1 MFVLSF
7 KRTKANYDEN
17 PKFALDF
24 FCWLAFRRFEEN
36 AQCVH
41 RLTPYSTHTITR
53 HTTLIAAPKAKL
65 FFPQKLSLFFLMTV
79 IQINKLRTKKKMNHI
94 FFCVLKVTT
103 KSELHTHTHT
113 KNYQPI

>member
-53 HTTLIAAPKAKL
+53 HTTLIAAPKAKR

-94 FFCVLKVTT
+94 FFVC
-103 KSELHTHTHT
+103 
-113 KNYQPI
+113 